1 MYSGVW
7 VRSIRWPF
15 TAACAAHFVERVR
28 VFKLAPSRV
37 SEHQWLETD
46 ELLDVSF
53 TGVVSDCRVRASS
66 EVRASNFLKTDEL

>member
-1 MYSGVW
+1 M
-7 VRSIRWPF
+7 
-15 TAACAAHFVERVR
+15 C
-28 VFKLAPSRV
+28 KLAPSRV

-66 EVRASNFLKTDEL
+66 EVRASIFLKTDEL